1 MRYLITGGGGF
12 LGSELAVELAKSA
25 KNEVYVFDN
34 AMYGSASR
42 LPPTIKSHIVG
53 NLKDFYSVSR
63 AVDVAKPDVVFH
75 LAAHITRPETV
86 GEFRACAEINHL
98 GTAQLLEACLKEK
111 CKPKKI
117 IFTSSEAVRNP
128 SSHYGIS
135 KLAAEQLLASVCPVA
150 NIKLGILR
158 FSEIY
163 GISRVQSSKSLVN
176 FLVDNMVIDRSIA
189 VFSANKAKDY
199 VHISDAVRACK
210 AALKVSD
217 PLFRVDIGPGE
228 PVVTKDLVDKI
239 RSLLDYKGEV
249 KYLEHP
255 AVRIVDS
262 VADPLPAKQLFGFEC
277 KANFDAELAA
287 LIKKRKKDLA

>member
-12 LGSELAVELAKSA
+12 LGSELVTELVKSS

-34 AMYGSASR
+34 AMYGSTAR
-42 LPPTIKSHIVG
+42 LPSTIKGHIVG
-53 NLKDFYSVSR
+53 NIKDFYSVSR
-63 AVDVAKPDVVFH
+63 AVEVAKPDVVFH
-75 LAAHITRPETV
+75 LAAFITRPETL
-86 GEFRACAEINHL
+86 GEFRACAEVNHL

-128 SSHYGIS
+128 YSHYGIS
-135 KLAAEQLLASVCPVA
+135 KLAAEQLLTSVCSAA

-158 FSEIY
+158 LSEIY
-163 GISRVQSSKSLVN
+163 GVSKVQSSRSLVN
-176 FLVDNMVIDRSIA
+176 FLVDNMVINRSIA
-189 VFSANKAKDY
+189 VFDANKKKDY
-199 VHISDAVRACK
+199 VHVSDVVRACK
-210 AALKVSD
+210 AAIKVAD
-217 PLFRVDIGPGE
+217 PFLRVDIGTGE
-228 PVVTKDLVDKI
+228 PVITKDLVDKL
-239 RSLLDYKGEV
+239 RSFIDFTGEI

-262 VADPLPAKQLFGFEC
+262 VSDPEPAKQILGFEC
-277 KANFDAELAA
+277 KANFDVEVKA